1 MNLGNYLVNDPDWK
15 PSVCFFSHKFSFE
28 HVSYS
33 LISLSEKEVYERIC
47 QTLKI
52 NRIARKNP
60 VNPNSYR
67 SSNVELLWGDNGIVQ
82 HTDNKIK

>member
-1 MNLGNYLVNDPDWK
+1 M
-15 PSVCFFSHKFSFE
+15 
-28 HVSYS
+28 S
-33 LISLSEKEVYERIC
+33 LPEKEVYERIC
-47 QTLKI
+47 QILKI

-67 SSNVELLWGDNGIVQ
+67 SSNVELLWGDDGIVQ